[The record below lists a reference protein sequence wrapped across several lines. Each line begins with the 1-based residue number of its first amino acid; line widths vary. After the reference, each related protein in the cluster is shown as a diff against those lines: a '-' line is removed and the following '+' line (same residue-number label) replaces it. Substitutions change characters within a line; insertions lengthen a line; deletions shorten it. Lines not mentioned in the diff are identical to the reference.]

1 MDDPRFPRTLYFLM
15 LLAGLLEWARY
26 YPLLPEKM
34 AAHFN
39 FDGLPNGWQPKDVF
53 FLLML
58 VVAVGSTSII
68 AFLSPR
74 IIASRPDNKI
84 NLPHKSYWL
93 APARREATLRF
104 VAAQM
109 GWFGCAVLFVLLFGT
124 HLAIQANLSPGSRF
138 DNTIMIKVMVGFLIV
153 TLLWMIRFIRHF
165 VRLPADASFRP

>member
-1 MDDPRFPRTLYFLM
+1 M

-34 AAHFN
+34 AAHFS
-39 FDGLPNGWQPKDVF
+39 FDGTPNGWQPKDAF

-58 VVAVGSTSII
+58 VVAAGSTSII

-74 IIASRPDNKI
+74 IIASRTDNKI

-104 VAAQM
+104 IAAQM
-109 GWFGCAVLFVLLFGT
+109 AWFGCAVLFVLLFGT
-124 HLAIQANLSPGSRF
+124 HLAIQANLSPDFRF
-138 DNTIMIKVMVGFLIV
+138 DNDTMIKVMAGFLFL
-153 TLLWMIRFIRHF
+153 TLLWTIRFVRHF
-165 VRLPADASFRP
+165 YRLPGDAAFRP